1 LQNSQCTVNTAPSSA
16 SGSGN
21 NLTLN
26 LALSFQPAFAGSKNI
41 YLDAYAGGLDSGWQ
55 QKGSWTVP

>member
-1 LQNSQCTVNTAPSSA
+1 
-16 SGSGN
+16 
-21 NLTLN
+21 
-26 LALSFQPAFAGSKNI
+26 LSFQPAFAGSKNI